1 MAEYKMG
8 FIGTGNMG
16 SALARAAAKS
26 GERMLLANRTP
37 EKAEA
42 LAAVLGAKVG
52 TNLQAAAACEY
63 IFLGVKPQM
72 LPALLD
78 ELRPALLERTDRFVL
93 VSMAAGVKTG
103 TIRQALGFDC
113 PVVRIMPNLP
123 VASGTG
129 VILLS
134 PGAQV
139 TEDEL
144 CELERLLQAA
154 GLLMR
159 MPEAQIDAG
168 SAVSGCG
175 PAYVYLFLDALANGG
190 VACGLRYDQAL
201 ALAAQTLIG
210 AAGTALTSGK
220 HPGKLQAE
228 VCSPAGTTI
237 AGVRTLEQRGF
248 RAAAM
253 DAVIAAYER
262 TKGAC
267 RRPTNT
273 IMRPPRDPG
282 GRFLHLS
289 KRGCIDWFRAKMPE
303 FLGEEPIFWLICR
316 WRHRPPGA
324 AATRRARCPRAP
336 LANPYVPF
344 QNDNPER
351 YAGTRADERHAV
363 SGLDL
368 PYRGAQSVEPRSE
381 GMQRLQELQ
390 AAKLRDHGAE
400 SPYLDTHAD
409 DAGGRAAVQP
419 VRRAV

>member
-1 MAEYKMG
+1 MATYQMG
-8 FIGTGNMG
+8 FLGVGNMG
-16 SALARAAAKS
+16 GALAEAAAQS
-26 GERMLLANRTP
+26 GASMLLTNRTQL
-37 EKAEA
+37 KAEV
-42 LAAVLGAKVG
+42 LAERLGCRAG
-52 TNLQAAAACEY
+52 SNREAAEQCEY
-63 IFLGVKPQM
+63 LFLGVKPQM
-72 LPALLD
+72 LPDLLA
-78 ELRPALLERTDRFVL
+78 ELKPVLAARADRFVL
-93 VSMAAGVKTG
+93 VSMAAGV
-103 TIRQALGFDC
+103 TIRTIRETLGLPC

-134 PGAQV
+134 PGSQV

-159 MPEAQIDAG
+159 MPEGQIDAG

-262 TKGAC
+262 TK
-267 RRPTNT
+267 
-273 IMRPPRDPG
+273 D
-282 GRFLHLS
+282 
-289 KRGCIDWFRAKMPE
+289 
-303 FLGEEPIFWLICR
+303 
-316 WRHRPPGA
+316 
-324 AATRRARCPRAP
+324 
-336 LANPYVPF
+336 LAG
-344 QNDNPER
+344 D
-351 YAGTRADERHAV
+351 
-363 SGLDL
+363 
-368 PYRGAQSVEPRSE
+368 
-381 GMQRLQELQ
+381 
-390 AAKLRDHGAE
+390 
-400 SPYLDTHAD
+400 
-409 DAGGRAAVQP
+409 
-419 VRRAV
+419 

>member
-72 LPALLD
+72 LPALL
-78 ELRPALLERTDRFVL
+78 ERTDRFVL

-139 TEDEL
+139 KEDEL

-159 MPEAQIDAG
+159 MPEGQIDAG

-262 TKGAC
+262 TK
-267 RRPTNT
+267 
-273 IMRPPRDPG
+273 
-282 GRFLHLS
+282 
-289 KRGCIDWFRAKMPE
+289 E
-303 FLGEEPIFWLICR
+303 
-316 WRHRPPGA
+316 
-324 AATRRARCPRAP
+324 
-336 LANPYVPF
+336 LAG
-344 QNDNPER
+344 D
-351 YAGTRADERHAV
+351 
-363 SGLDL
+363 
-368 PYRGAQSVEPRSE
+368 
-381 GMQRLQELQ
+381 
-390 AAKLRDHGAE
+390 
-400 SPYLDTHAD
+400 
-409 DAGGRAAVQP
+409 
-419 VRRAV
+419 

>member
-1 MAEYKMG
+1 
-8 FIGTGNMG
+8 
-16 SALARAAAKS
+16 
-26 GERMLLANRTP
+26 
-37 EKAEA
+37 
-42 LAAVLGAKVG
+42 
-52 TNLQAAAACEY
+52 
-63 IFLGVKPQM
+63 
-72 LPALLD
+72 
-78 ELRPALLERTDRFVL
+78 
-93 VSMAAGVKTG
+93 MAAGVKTG
-103 TIRQALGFDC
+103 TIRQTLGFDC

-262 TKGAC
+262 TK
-267 RRPTNT
+267 
-273 IMRPPRDPG
+273 
-282 GRFLHLS
+282 
-289 KRGCIDWFRAKMPE
+289 E
-303 FLGEEPIFWLICR
+303 
-316 WRHRPPGA
+316 
-324 AATRRARCPRAP
+324 
-336 LANPYVPF
+336 LAG
-344 QNDNPER
+344 D
-351 YAGTRADERHAV
+351 
-363 SGLDL
+363 
-368 PYRGAQSVEPRSE
+368 
-381 GMQRLQELQ
+381 
-390 AAKLRDHGAE
+390 
-400 SPYLDTHAD
+400 
-409 DAGGRAAVQP
+409 
-419 VRRAV
+419 